1 MPISAGKAECYN
13 PKNMF
18 LSPKEVMQDNIL
30 SYSSPWISQVH
41 LFPLTQLLEV
51 LSASLPFFFED
62 EEADEWLHVFEKAV
76 SGGHANGATA
86 TDSML
91 TTKPEISEIETK
103 DRR

>member
-30 SYSSPWISQVH
+30 RYSSPWISQVH
-41 LFPLTQLLEV
+41 LFPLTQHLEV
-51 LSASLPFFFED
+51 LAASLPFFFED

-76 SGGHANGATA
+76 SGIGNAE
-86 TDSML
+86 SML